1 MAAYASRNIAK
12 EKKGESLIFFLWTN
26 NNVKYPI
33 LLLVQGAAKQSCLE
47 LVAIEGHWYDLSQ
60 TKESRLNT
68 GSQ

>member
-12 EKKGESLIFFLWTN
+12 EKKGERLIFFLWTN

-33 LLLVQGAAKQSCLE
+33 LLLVQGAAKQSCLK

-60 TKESRLNT
+60 TKE
-68 GSQ
+68 